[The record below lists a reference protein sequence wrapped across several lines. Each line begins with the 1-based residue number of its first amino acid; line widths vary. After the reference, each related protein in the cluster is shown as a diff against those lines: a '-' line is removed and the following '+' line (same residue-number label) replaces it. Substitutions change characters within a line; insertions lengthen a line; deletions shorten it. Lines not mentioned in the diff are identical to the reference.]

1 LLLVL
6 VIVKEVTFCV
16 DAAARS
22 NNEYLQAELMVI
34 FVVSK
39 MRRRVMYSGQ
49 YGVKE

>member
-1 LLLVL
+1 
-6 VIVKEVTFCV
+6 
-16 DAAARS
+16 
-22 NNEYLQAELMVI
+22 LQAELMVI